1 MKWMHKLGD
10 VLETVTLW
18 FLALG
23 MAVMV
28 VVVFAQVVARLT
40 AGSITWSEE
49 LARYIMIYLT
59 YVGASVGVRRKS
71 HIAIEFING
80 RIPRKA
86 EDAVDIV
93 ANLLCLVSC
102 VVIFYFGV
110 RLVNL
115 TMAQK
120 TPAMQIP
127 MGIAYFAM
135 VLGSLLMVV
144 HFISN
149 TVDSILDLSKG
160 EVAEG

>member
-1 MKWMHKLGD
+1 MKWLHKLCDGQ
-10 VLETVTLW
+10 VPV
-18 FLALG
+18 ALG
-23 MAVMV
+23 FVARGMALMV

-59 YVGASVGVRRKS
+59 YVGASVGVKRKS

-80 RIPRKA
+80 RIPRRA
-86 EDAVDIV
+86 EDTVDIV
-93 ANLLCLVSC
+93 ANLLCLFSC
-102 VVIFYFGV
+102 AIMFRYGI
-110 RLVNL
+110 RLVDL

-127 MGIAYFAM
+127 MGVAYFSM
-135 VLGSLLMVV
+135 VLGSLLMVI
-144 HFISN
+144 HFITN
-149 TVDSILDLSKG
+149 ILDSILDLAKG